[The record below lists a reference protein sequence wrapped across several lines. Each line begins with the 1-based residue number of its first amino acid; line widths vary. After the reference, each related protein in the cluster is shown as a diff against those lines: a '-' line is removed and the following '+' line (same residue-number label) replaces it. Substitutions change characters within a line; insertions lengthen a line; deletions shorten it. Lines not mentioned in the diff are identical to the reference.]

1 MEKARLRVDFNEMVD
16 ENTIMLSQTDMRT
29 DAQGRPVLLYEGL
42 PVSIY
47 EEDIYEDGEAELLN
61 AEGVVIRH
69 DLDTYPFFPHVK
81 WFCRIDSNGIRVLD
95 SCHEK
100 RGFMYT
106 HIIFDLDGTLLNT
119 IDDLADAGTHVC
131 AAHGWP
137 THTVDEFKRM
147 VGNGIPNLVRR
158 FTPDGL
164 GEDALAGA
172 LAEFSAYYDIH
183 KEDKTAPYP
192 GVPELLAA
200 LKGRGVHMAVLSNK
214 AHALAGPVVEHYFP
228 GVFEYVQGALPYA
241 PLKPDPTL
249 LHRLMEQLGA
259 KPENTLFVGDSD
271 VDVLTGKNGGLTVTG
286 VLWGFRDRQEL
297 ERAGADHVI
306 EHPAQLAEVAAGTAL
321 LSGVETERAA
331 ELLRQGRLVALPTET
346 VYGLAADAT
355 QARAVQ
361 ANYDAKGRPETK
373 PLNVLVDGM
382 DMVKTVCRDIPA
394 DAYKLAG
401 AFWPGPLTMILWGNG
416 VLPPIVPAGG
426 ATQGVR
432 CPDHP
437 ATLAVIR
444 ALGRPLACPSANLSG
459 QPSPKTADE
468 VLAQLDGRIGAVL
481 DGGACSV
488 GVESTIL
495 DLTVTPYRIVR
506 QGGLSR
512 EALESV

>member
-1 MEKARLRVDFNEMVD
+1 
-16 ENTIMLSQTDMRT
+16 
-29 DAQGRPVLLYEGL
+29 
-42 PVSIY
+42 
-47 EEDIYEDGEAELLN
+47 
-61 AEGVVIRH
+61 
-69 DLDTYPFFPHVK
+69 
-81 WFCRIDSNGIRVLD
+81 
-95 SCHEK
+95 
-100 RGFMYT
+100 MYT

-119 IDDLADAGTHVC
+119 IDDLADAGNHVC

-137 THTVDEFKRM
+137 THTADQFKRM
-147 VGNGIPNLVRR
+147 VGNGIPHLVKR

-164 GEDALAGA
+164 SQDELAGA
-172 LAEFSAYYDIH
+172 LAEFSAYYGQH

-200 LKGRGVHMAVLSNK
+200 LKGAGVRMAVLSNK
-214 AHALAGPVVEHYFP
+214 AHALAGPVVEGYFP
-228 GVFEYVQGALPYA
+228 GVFEYVQGALPDA

-249 LHRLMEQLGA
+249 LRALMEKIGA
-259 KPENTLFVGDSD
+259 KPEATLFVGDSD
-271 VDVLTGKNGGLTVTG
+271 VDVLTGKNGGPTVCG

-297 ERAGADHVI
+297 EGVGADHII
-306 EHPAQLAEVAAGTAL
+306 ERPEQLAAVVTGTAL
-321 LSGVETERAA
+321 LTAGQAA
-331 ELLRQGRLVALPTET
+331 QAADLLRRGGLVAVPTET

-355 QARAVQ
+355 REKAVQ

-382 DMVKTVCRDIPA
+382 GMVETVCRDIPE
-394 DAYKLAG
+394 DAYRLAE

-416 VLPPIVPAGG
+416 SLPPIVPAGG

-437 ATLAVIR
+437 ATLAVIK

-459 QPSPKTADE
+459 RESPKSAED
-468 VLAQLDGRIGAVL
+468 VLAQLGGRIDAVL
-481 DGGACSV
+481 DGGPCTV

-495 DLTVTPYRIVR
+495 DLTVTPYRILR

-512 EALESV
+512 ADIEAVLGREVDG